1 MPESPFEQLDAR
13 LRDLLHAWDRD
24 EAAPAAL
31 HGHISMDEAYALQ
44 LTLLDAKV
52 QTGAVHTGW
61 KVGQTAASMRAE
73 RGESA
78 PAPGYLLASVEAAND
93 GTLELGDATQW
104 FLEPE
109 LALTLGTDLGGPAV
123 SPEQAHAA
131 VASACTAFELV
142 HRRPGWDDRA
152 LQRAVNGSN
161 AGYIL
166 GTALTSVPTP
176 EAADALRIQV
186 FCDDHTAVDVRG
198 GDVNDNPL
206 GTLAWLATFMHEH
219 GRTLRAGETI
229 LTGTYAGLMPVAPGQ
244 SWQATVGDL
253 PPVAVRIA

>member
-13 LRDLLHAWDRD
+13 LRELLNAWDHD
-24 EAAPAAL
+24 EPAPAAL
-31 HGHISMDEAYALQ
+31 LGEVSMDEAYALQ

-78 PAPGYLLASVEAAND
+78 PAPGYLLASVQAPLD
-93 GTLELGDATQW
+93 GVLELGDATHW

-123 SPEQAHAA
+123 SAEEAHDA

-142 HRRPGWDDRA
+142 HRRLGWEDRA

-166 GTALTSVPTP
+166 GPSSQTVPAP
-176 EAADALRIQV
+176 DAADDLRVQV
-186 FCDDHTAVDVRG
+186 VIDERSSVDVRG

-206 GTLAWLATFMHEH
+206 ETLAWLATFMHSH
-219 GRTLRAGETI
+219 GRKLKAGETI
-229 LTGTYAGLMPVAPGQ
+229 LTGTYAGLMPVESGQ
-244 SWQATVGDL
+244 AWRATVGDL
-253 PPVAVRIA
+253 PPVTVRIA